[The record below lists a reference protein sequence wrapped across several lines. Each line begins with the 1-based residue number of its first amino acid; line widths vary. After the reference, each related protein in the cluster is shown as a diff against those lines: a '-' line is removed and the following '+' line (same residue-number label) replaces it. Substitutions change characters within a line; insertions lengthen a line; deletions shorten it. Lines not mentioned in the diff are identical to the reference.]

1 MFNQGDILL
10 VPIPFSDLSS
20 SKKRPVLVLSNNEY
34 NSKTNDIVVAA
45 ITSNIITKDYTILL
59 TTEDKEYWL
68 NSARQKNQ

>member
-68 NSARQKNQ
+68 DSARQKNQ